1 MQQSTTINELAKAL
15 VTFQIKVDNIKKD
28 AKNPFFKST
37 YASLSNILDAIKE
50 PLCECGL
57 SISQFPEGDYSLT
70 TRIMHES
77 GEWMEASYSM
87 KPVKDDP
94 QGRGSCITYQRRYA
108 IASVLSLNIDEDDDG
123 NHATHGS
130 NSTSKKIN
138 TNTQWKE
145 EYANSEYNNQNDLMK
160 SDKKWLNKGTKD
172 WDNAMKKLEKGE
184 VTIDKICE
192 FYKVSAATK
201 QEMLEYDK
209 SWRSK

>member
-1 MQQSTTINELAKAL
+1 MQQSSTINELAKAL
-15 VTFQIKVDNIKKD
+15 VTFQIKVDSIKKD

-57 SISQFPEGDYSLT
+57 SLSQFPEGEYELT
-70 TRIMHES
+70 TRILHES
-77 GEWMEASYSM
+77 GEWMEASYTM

-108 IASVLSLNIDEDDDG
+108 IAAILSLNIDEDDDG
-123 NHATHGS
+123 NHATYPSG
-130 NSTSKKIN
+130 KVEK
-138 TNTQWKE
+138 QQK
-145 EYANSEYNNQNDLMK
+145 QDDRND
-160 SDKKWLNKGTKD
+160 DRKWLNKGTKD

-192 FYKVSAATK
+192 FYKVSTATR

>member
-70 TRIMHES
+70 TRLMHES
-77 GEWMEASYSM
+77 GEWLEASYSM

-123 NHATHGS
+123 NHATYPSGKVEKQD
-130 NSTSKKIN
+130 SK
-138 TNTQWKE
+138 
-145 EYANSEYNNQNDLMK
+145 D
-160 SDKKWLNKGTKD
+160 DKKWLNKGTKD